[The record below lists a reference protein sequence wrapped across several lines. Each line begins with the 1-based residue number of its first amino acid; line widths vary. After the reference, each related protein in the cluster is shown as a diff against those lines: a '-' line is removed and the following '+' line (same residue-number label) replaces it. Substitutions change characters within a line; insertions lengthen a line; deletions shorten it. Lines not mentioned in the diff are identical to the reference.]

1 MDNSNSL
8 SGSILQSSDVSM
20 PSSLSGDDSGFF
32 ESLKNINMT
41 TWLLIILILAFL
53 GFNIFVYL
61 AKGTQGIADFLAP
74 ITQKLFGAGVAVT
87 GQTVDVAA
95 EGAKA
100 VVSGTATTVNT
111 GLSAVQAKLPSGQAK
126 LPSGQAK
133 LPSGQA
139 KLPSGQAKLP
149 SGQDI
154 TPNTAKSSIKSQP
167 VQTQQTTRPS
177 DIGLNKALNNSQE
190 QDIDYQALEASS
202 SVHSAG
208 KSGWCFVGED
218 RGFRSCA
225 LVNEGDKCMSGDIF
239 PSQELCINPNLRA

>member
-1 MDNSNSL
+1 MDNNSNSL
-8 SGSILQSSDVSM
+8 SSSILQSSE
-20 PSSLSGDDSGFF
+20 PSFPSSSVASTSLSGDDSGFF

-41 TWLLIILILAFL
+41 TWLIIILILAFL

-61 AKGTQGIADFLAP
+61 AKGTQDIASFFGPL
-74 ITQKLFGAGVAVT
+74 TQKLFGTTVDVT
-87 GQTVDVAA
+87 GQTVDIAA

-111 GLSAVQAKLPSGQAK
+111 GLSAVQ
-126 LPSGQAK
+126 
-133 LPSGQA
+133 
-139 KLPSGQAKLP
+139 
-149 SGQDI
+149 DI
-154 TPNTAKSSIKSQP
+154 TPNNATSSIKSQP
-167 VQTQQTTRPS
+167 VQGQPTTRPS
-177 DIGLNKALNNSQE
+177 DSGLNKALNNSQE
-190 QDIDYQALEASS
+190 QNMDYQALEASS

-225 LVNEGDKCMSGDIF
+225 LVNEDDKCMSGDIF

>member
-8 SGSILQSSDVSM
+8 SGSILQSNNDLM
-20 PSSLSGDDSGFF
+20 PTSLSGDDSGFF
-32 ESLKNINMT
+32 ESLKNINMI

-74 ITQKLFGAGVAVT
+74 ITQKIFGAGVAVT

-100 VVSGTATTVNT
+100 VVSGTAGTVNT
-111 GLSAVQAKLPSGQAK
+111 GLSGVQSKIPADQSKIPADQSKIPADQSK
-126 LPSGQAK
+126 IPPVK
-133 LPSGQA
+133 
-139 KLPSGQAKLP
+139 
-149 SGQDI
+149 DV
-154 TPNTAKSSIKSQP
+154 TPNIATSSIKSQP
-167 VQTQQTTRPS
+167 VQTQQTTRPT
-177 DIGLNKALNNSQE
+177 DNTLNKALNDSQE
-190 QDIDYQALEASS
+190 QHKDYQAMEASS

-208 KSGWCFVGED
+208 KSGWCFIGED

>member
-8 SGSILQSSDVSM
+8 SSSILQSSE
-20 PSSLSGDDSGFF
+20 PSFPSSNTSLSGDDSGFF

-41 TWLLIILILAFL
+41 TWIIIILILAFL

-61 AKGTQGIADFLAP
+61 AKGTEDIASFFGPL
-74 ITQKLFGAGVAVT
+74 TQKLFGTTVAVT

-111 GLSAVQAKLPSGQAK
+111 GLSAVQ
-126 LPSGQAK
+126 
-133 LPSGQA
+133 
-139 KLPSGQAKLP
+139 
-149 SGQDI
+149 DI
-154 TPNTAKSSIKSQP
+154 TPNNATSSIKSQP
-167 VQTQQTTRPS
+167 VQTQKTGKPS
-177 DIGLNKALNNSQE
+177 DSGLNKALNNSQE
-190 QDIDYQALEASS
+190 QNMDYQAHEASS
-202 SVHSAG
+202 SVHSGGG

-225 LVNEGDKCMSGDIF
+225 LVNEDDKCMSGDIF